1 MMKDHLNDCFLD
13 HVAIASSDIEKTVKI
28 YEDIG
33 FKFSDE
39 REIVE
44 SQKVK
49 TAFAHV
55 DQNAHIE
62 ILEPTSS
69 DSTIAKFIDKNGEG
83 IHHLCFRVEDVK
95 AKQAKMTE
103 DGYRFIYPEPFVG
116 AGNCLVN
123 FIHPKSGGGV
133 LIEISQKLKD

>member
-1 MMKDHLNDCFLD
+1 MKDHLKDCFLD
-13 HVAIASSDIEKTVKI
+13 HVAIASRDIEKTVKI

-33 FKFSDE
+33 FKFSEE
-39 REIVE
+39 REVVE

-55 DQNAHIE
+55 DENAHIE
-62 ILEPTSS
+62 ILEPTSA

-83 IHHLCFRVEDVK
+83 IHHLCFRVADVK
-95 AKQAKMTE
+95 AKQTQMIE
-103 DGYRFIYPEPFVG
+103 DGYQFIYPEPFIG

-133 LIEISQKLKD
+133 LIEISQKLKE

>member
-1 MMKDHLNDCFLD
+1 MNEHLKNCFLD
-13 HVAIASSDIEKTVKI
+13 HVAIASSDLERTIKV

-33 FKFSDE
+33 FVFDE
-39 REIVE
+39 KREIVE

-62 ILEPTSS
+62 ILEPTSKE
-69 DSTIAKFIDKNGEG
+69 STIAKFIEKNGEG
-83 IHHLCFRVEDVK
+83 IHHLCFRVENVK
-95 AKQAKMTE
+95 EKQTEMTQK
-103 DGYRFIYPEPFVG
+103 GYRFIYEEPFVG

-123 FIHPKSGGGV
+123 FIHPKSSNGV
-133 LIEISQKLKD
+133 LIEISQKL

>member
-1 MMKDHLNDCFLD
+1 MQEHLKNCFLD
-13 HVAIASSDIEKTVKI
+13 HVAIASSDLEKTVKI

-33 FKFSDE
+33 FTFSKE

-44 SQKVK
+44 SQMVK

-62 ILEPTSS
+62 ILEPTSPQ
-69 DSTIAKFIDKNGEG
+69 STIAKFIQKNGEG
-83 IHHLCFRVEDVK
+83 IHHMCFRVEDVA
-95 AKQAKMTE
+95 AKQKLMTE
-103 DGYRFIYPEPFVG
+103 QGYKFIYPEPFVG

-133 LIEISQKLKD
+133 LIEISQKLKE